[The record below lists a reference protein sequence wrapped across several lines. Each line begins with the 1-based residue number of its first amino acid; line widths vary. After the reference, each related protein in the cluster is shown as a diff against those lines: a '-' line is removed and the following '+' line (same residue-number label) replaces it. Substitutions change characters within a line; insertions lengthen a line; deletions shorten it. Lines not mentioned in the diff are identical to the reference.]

1 MASVQI
7 SPALTVAIGTTDA
20 QGSIT
25 PMISSLISAT
35 PDTIHHSLGVRDLA
49 RLVVQL
55 LFNLHL
61 LDASQAEFVE
71 FAVRIDGFNVAHGH
85 IPVADIRAAGGVF
98 NLLSIPDGMTGTVKT
113 AEFRA
118 LTTSKMDHPSLT
130 MVRTTDE
137 R

>member
-7 SPALTVAIGTTDA
+7 FPGLTVAIATVTA

-25 PMISSLISAT
+25 PMISSLISET
-35 PDTIHHSLGVRDLA
+35 SDTIYHPLGVRDRV

-55 LFNLHL
+55 LFNLYL
-61 LDASQAEFVE
+61 LDASQAEFIE

-85 IPVADIRAAGGVF
+85 IPAADIRAAGGVF
-98 NLLSIPDGMTGTVKT
+98 NLLSIPDGTTGTVKT

-118 LTTSKMDHPSLT
+118 LTTSKMEHPNST
-130 MVRTTDE
+130 VGTTTDE
-137 R
+137 Q

>member
-7 SPALTVAIGTTDA
+7 FPGLTVAIATVTA

-25 PMISSLISAT
+25 PMISSLISET
-35 PDTIHHSLGVRDLA
+35 SDTIYHSLGVRDWV

-55 LFNLHL
+55 LFNLYL
-61 LDASQAEFVE
+61 LGASQAEFIE
-71 FAVRIDGFNVAHGH
+71 FAVRIDGFNIAHGH

-98 NLLSIPDGMTGTVKT
+98 NLLSIPDGTTGTVKT

-118 LTTSKMDHPSLT
+118 LATSKMKYLVSAVEAAT
-130 MVRTTDE
+130 NE

>member
-7 SPALTVAIGTTDA
+7 FPGLTVTIATTDA

-25 PMISSLISAT
+25 PMISTLIIET
-35 PDTIHHSLGVRDLA
+35 QDTIHHSLGVRDRA
-49 RLVVQL
+49 RLVVQF
-55 LFNLHL
+55 LFDLYL

-85 IPVADIRAAGGVF
+85 IPVADIRAIGGVF
-98 NLLSIPDGMTGTVKT
+98 NLLSIPDGTTGTVKI

-118 LTTSKMDHPSLT
+118 LATSKMKHLVSAVEAAT
-130 MVRTTDE
+130 NE